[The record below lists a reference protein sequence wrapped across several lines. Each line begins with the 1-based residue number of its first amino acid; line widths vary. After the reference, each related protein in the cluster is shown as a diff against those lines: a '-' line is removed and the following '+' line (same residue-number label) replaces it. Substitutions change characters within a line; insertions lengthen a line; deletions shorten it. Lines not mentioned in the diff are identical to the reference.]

1 MIFGLILIVVVGV
14 IAFFHYIQG
23 FFTAT
28 LSAILAVISAALA
41 FSFHEPVVES
51 LLGGKLS
58 GTAHGSVLAVLF
70 LVIYSVLR
78 LAFDKMVPGNVRMP
92 VLVDKI
98 GAGVMGLI
106 AGVFG
111 AGMLALVWQY
121 MPLMPSI
128 AQYSRY
134 ATTTRETVVPPGA
147 TQQRAINSENQNEL
161 KSDKQGGFD
170 PAERQKLVLPA
181 DDVVVGTVAHLS
193 DRGSLAGSQPLTRVH
208 PDFIEELFAQRL
220 GIQARAKRVVTAD
233 GITSVELFSVPS
245 LKQRDH
251 EYKEVRSRPFPAGD
265 VKPPGN
271 QVLLI
276 ARVMFTRN
284 AGDDDGLVRFAPASL
299 RLVGRKPG
307 SGASEEAWVNYYPVG
322 TVEKGQTLYANKPD
336 DYLFLDVKGADRGV
350 DFAFLV
356 DKQAV
361 LAGGGQGG
369 GTVTVADGV
378 FLEFK
383 RMARKDLTGEQVKT
397 AYKASETV
405 GAMRKKD
412 VTDPNAQQPAQT
424 TDASA
429 QPPPQPEQGTPAPA
443 DATAELKEKLVG
455 AWMGSTADGGTLVID
470 FLADGNMKFQSTAPN
485 AAPQIRQGTWEAVSS
500 KGNNALVINRT
511 IGGGKSEVTI
521 TFNGDDDITLAST
534 ATPKPIQLK
543 RR

>member
-1 MIFGLILIVVVGV
+1 
-14 IAFFHYIQG
+14 
-23 FFTAT
+23 
-28 LSAILAVISAALA
+28 
-41 FSFHEPVVES
+41 
-51 LLGGKLS
+51 
-58 GTAHGSVLAVLF
+58 
-70 LVIYSVLR
+70 
-78 LAFDKMVPGNVRMP
+78 
-92 VLVDKI
+92 
-98 GAGVMGLI
+98 
-106 AGVFG
+106 
-111 AGMLALVWQY
+111 
-121 MPLMPSI
+121 
-128 AQYSRY
+128 
-134 ATTTRETVVPPGA
+134 
-147 TQQRAINSENQNEL
+147 
-161 KSDKQGGFD
+161 
-170 PAERQKLVLPA
+170 
-181 DDVVVGTVAHLS
+181 
-193 DRGSLAGSQPLTRVH
+193 VH
-208 PDFIEELFAQRL
+208 PDFLEELFAQRL
-220 GIQARAKRVVTAD
+220 GIQASAKRVVTAD

-251 EYKEVRSRPFPAGD
+251 EYKEVRSRPFPATD
-265 VKPPGN
+265 VKPPPN

-307 SGASEEAWVNYYPVG
+307 TGAADEEWVNYYPVG

-336 DYLFLDVKGADRGV
+336 DYLFVDVKGADRGV

-361 LAGGGQGG
+361 LSGGGQGG
-369 GTVTVADGV
+369 GPMTVGDGV

-383 RMARKDLTGEQVKT
+383 RMARKDLAGEQVKT

-412 VTDPNAQQPAQT
+412 VTDPNAQAAQT
-424 TDASA
+424 PDPAA
-429 QPPPQPEQGTPAPA
+429 PPQPEQPAAAPA

-485 AAPQIRQGTWEAVSS
+485 AAPQIRQGTWEAVSA
-500 KGNNALVINRT
+500 KGANTLVINRT

-521 TFNGDDDITLAST
+521 TFNGDDDITLASS
-534 ATPKPIQLK
+534 ATPKPIALK